1 MSTLRSA
8 FAIRAAVV
16 SLGRAGAGQEVP
28 VAAFAPSPSGY
39 SAERAS
45 GNADGASAFLQLRP
59 PREGR
64 SRLPGGVGS
73 SNFGCF
79 MTRTLVRC
87 APNIP
92 VLGRRTWER

>member
-1 MSTLRSA
+1 M
-8 FAIRAAVV
+8 
-16 SLGRAGAGQEVP
+16 
-28 VAAFAPSPSGY
+28 AAFAPSPSGY

-59 PREGR
+59 LREPQEGR
-64 SRLPGGVGS
+64 SRLPRGVGS

-79 MTRTLVRC
+79 VTRTLVRC